1 MIVPDDI
8 ERYAAEH
15 TTPHDALLAELA
27 DETRATLECPQML
40 TGPIEGRLLGFL
52 VWSLRA
58 QNVLEIGTYSGYS
71 AISMAAGLAEGGRI
85 DTLELSEQHA
95 EVARRYIERAAFAD
109 RITVHVGPAGETLE
123 RLDGPWDFVFIDAD
137 KEGYVGY
144 YEAVVP
150 KLSDHALIAADNT
163 LRNGRVLEGDLMHD
177 FNEHVLNDPRV
188 ESVLLTVRDGVT
200 LIRRRPLTQRGARP
214 LHAAPA
220 E

>member
-27 DETRATLECPQML
+27 EETRATLECPEML
-40 TGPIEGRLLGFL
+40 TGPIEGRLLSFL

-58 QNVLEIGTYSGYS
+58 KNVLEIGTYSGYS
-71 AISMAAGLAEGGRI
+71 AISMAAGLPDGGHI
-85 DTLELSEQHA
+85 HTLELSEQHA
-95 EVARRYIERAAFAD
+95 EVAGRYIERAGLAD
-109 RITVHVGPAGETLE
+109 RITVHVGPAAETLE

-163 LRNGRVLEGDLMHD
+163 LRGGRVLTGDVVNE
-177 FNEHVLNDPRV
+177 FNDQVLNDPRV

-200 LIRRRPLTQRGARP
+200 LIRRRP
-214 LHAAPA
+214 
-220 E
+220 